1 MIENPIGQKVY
12 EIIGDE
18 NNRQMNTKIKY
29 TIVKVKDFK
38 ESNDWCQHFI
48 IRDYK
53 GNKKEIREF
62 ECVVAPKSCS
72 SVEERISQFLEDNG
86 VYAEVCK
93 SGVFIVSV
101 SINGDWKHEHG
112 WGDVLMGYL
121 GYTKVNEDVVEE
133 NGSDWYGSIHR
144 YVTNE
149 TAEFYK
155 KVKEFQ
161 KK

>member
-93 SGVFIVSV
+93 SAIIVSV
-101 SINGDWKHEHG
+101 EINGDWKHDHG
-112 WGDVLMGYL
+112 WADVLMGYL
-121 GYTKVNEDVVEE
+121 GYTKLKEEVTEED
-133 NGSDWYGSIHR
+133 GSDWYGSIHK
-144 YVTNE
+144 YALKE
-149 TAEFYK
+149 TAELCK
-155 KVKEFQ
+155 KIMERS

>member
-18 NNRQMNTKIKY
+18 NNPQMNTKITY

-93 SGVFIVSV
+93 SAIIVSV
-101 SINGDWKHEHG
+101 EINGDWKHDHG
-112 WGDVLMGYL
+112 WADVLMGYL
-121 GYTKVNEDVVEE
+121 GYTKLREEVTEE
-133 NGSDWYGSIHR
+133 NGSDWYGSIHK
-144 YVTNE
+144 YVLKE
-149 TAEFYK
+149 AAELCK
-155 KVKEFQ
+155 KIMERS